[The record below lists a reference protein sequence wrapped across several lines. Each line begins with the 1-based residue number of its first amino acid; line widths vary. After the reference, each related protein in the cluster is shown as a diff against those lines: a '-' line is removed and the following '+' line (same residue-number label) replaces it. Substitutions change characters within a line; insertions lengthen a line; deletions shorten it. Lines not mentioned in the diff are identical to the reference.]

1 MEWTP
6 REAGRWL
13 LHCHILFHVI
23 PDNRLPLPQWYS
35 EYSDL
40 PHEQHMAG
48 LVLGITVTG
57 PAAATATARSHT
69 APPHAA
75 CGRTARRLV
84 RDRRPQSTRV
94 GLRTR

>member
-1 MEWTP
+1 MEWSP

-13 LHCHILFHVI
+13 FHCHILFHVI

-57 PAAATATARSHT
+57 LRPRPRSQPHRAA
-69 APPHAA
+69 
-75 CGRTARRLV
+75 
-84 RDRRPQSTRV
+84 
-94 GLRTR
+94 